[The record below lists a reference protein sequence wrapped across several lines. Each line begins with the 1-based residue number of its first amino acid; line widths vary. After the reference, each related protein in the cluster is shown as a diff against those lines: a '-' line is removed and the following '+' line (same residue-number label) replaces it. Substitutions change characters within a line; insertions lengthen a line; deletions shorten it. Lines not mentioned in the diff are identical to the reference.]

1 VLENKDMTPV
11 ASSNAT
17 PKKRGAIRVVIIAGA
32 TAFALGLLSAFIGK
46 AIAPAPNAPMA
57 SSASMPFT
65 M

>member
-1 VLENKDMTPV
+1 MTPV
-11 ASSNAT
+11 TSSNVT
-17 PKKRGAIRVVIIAGA
+17 SKKRGALRVVIIAGV

-46 AIAPAPNAPMA
+46 AIVPAPNAPMA

>member
-1 VLENKDMTPV
+1 MTPV
-11 ASSNAT
+11 TSSNVS
-17 PKKRGAIRVVIIAGA
+17 KKRGAIRVVIIAGV